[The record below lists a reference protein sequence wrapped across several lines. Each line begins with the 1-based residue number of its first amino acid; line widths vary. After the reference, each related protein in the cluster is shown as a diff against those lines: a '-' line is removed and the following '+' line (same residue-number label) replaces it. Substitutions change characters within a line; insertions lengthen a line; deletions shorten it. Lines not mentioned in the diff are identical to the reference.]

1 MSLTLRSVFRRVH
14 LTGRNVKRF
23 VDVCVSSGSDSSV
36 DCTTRMRNGVRFAD
50 IYVILGLDSSVD
62 CTTRMRDGV
71 EIDDL
76 QNRDPLYAQ

>member
-1 MSLTLRSVFRRVH
+1 MEVQLHHVSLTLRGVFKRVY

-23 VDVCVSSGSDSSV
+23 VDICVILGSDSNV
-36 DCTTRMRNGVRFAD
+36 DCTTRMRERVRFAD
-50 IYVILGLDSSVD
+50 ICLSLGLDSSVD

-76 QNRDPLYAQ
+76 